1 MDTRVCLIGAR
12 THLLI
17 SHCFGG
23 YALCVKHSPMVT
35 LVAFQ
40 RYLILSSLIVNPLPP
55 LLSLL
60 SVRFVGFTRYALRE
74 ARVFVTVF
82 TDLTVATIHANEDV
96 SGSICKRDHS
106 HLSILNLPPFT
117 VHRHHSQLSI
127 LHSQFNPFPVHPSL
141 FTGIIL
147 NSQSS
152 ILNLTRSLFTVHC
165 PILPQFQLDRY
176 QSGKYLKI
184 S

>member
-1 MDTRVCLIGAR
+1 MREAF
-12 THLLI
+12 THGYPRCISKISHTLI
-17 SHCFGG
+17 SHC
-23 YALCVKHSPMVT
+23 KSPPSS
-35 LVAFQ
+35 AFSAFCEVCW
-40 RYLILSSLIVNPLPP
+40 L
-55 LLSLL
+55 
-60 SVRFVGFTRYALRE
+60 YALRE

-96 SGSICKRDHS
+96 SGSISKRDHS
-106 HLSILNLPPFT
+106 HLSILNSQFNPFP
-117 VHRHHSQLSI
+117 VHRHHSQFSI

>member
-23 YALCVKHSPMVT
+23 YALCVMHSPMVT

-40 RYLILSSLIVNPLPP
+40 RYLILSSLIVNPLPLCFLCFLSG
-55 LLSLL
+55 LL
-60 SVRFVGFTRYALRE
+60 ALRVTRGTRICYRLHGSDSRYDPRKRGRFRLHLQ
-74 ARVFVTVF
+74 AR
-82 TDLTVATIHANEDV
+82 
-96 SGSICKRDHS
+96 
-106 HLSILNLPPFT
+106 SILNSQFSIINLPPFT
-117 VHRHHSQLSI
+117 VHRHHSQFSI
-127 LHSQFNPFPVHPSL
+127 INSQFNPFP
-141 FTGIIL
+141 
-147 NSQSS
+147 
-152 ILNLTRSLFTVHC
+152 VHC